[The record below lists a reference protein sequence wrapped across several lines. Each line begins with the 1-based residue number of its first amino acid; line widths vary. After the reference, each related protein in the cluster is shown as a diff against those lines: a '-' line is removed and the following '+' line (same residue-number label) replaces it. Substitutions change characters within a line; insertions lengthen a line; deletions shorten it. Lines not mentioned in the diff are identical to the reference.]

1 MGDVDNR
8 RIGKNAIALTLR
20 MIIVTVVGLYTSRL
34 VLEALGVEDYGLYA
48 LVGGIVGFASFLNAS
63 MSGSTLRF
71 ITYGMGK
78 NDAEELKRTFSTSL
92 QIHIFIALIV
102 LLLAET
108 VGLWFVN
115 TQLVIPE
122 NRLFA
127 ANVLYQLSVLTMLVT
142 FTQSPYSAEIMA
154 HERLRIY
161 AWFELVSAFFKLIIV
176 FVVIS
181 ADDNRLILYGV
192 LLFVLST
199 AIALCYRLYC
209 VRNFPEARLSFGFN
223 RRKAKEMLAFS
234 AMNLYGNLCEVAKA
248 QGQPVVLNMFYGLV
262 ANAASGIALTVSGT
276 LQGFTSA
283 ISQSFVPQIIKQYAA
298 GDFRQMESVMRNSI
312 IFSITAFGILSVPL
326 LVCTEHLLYLW
337 LGTVPLYTVDFV
349 RLLIIGAMMIVVI
362 NCVKVAINATGNI
375 RAVSFGNGTVFLLCP
390 VAGYFLLRS
399 GFPAYMI
406 YLVDVIAYILIAM
419 YVCMILHRQIAE
431 FRIGAFVRCVA
442 TGIGIVGITVVAVM
456 ESVKML
462 FPAVSGVGPALCL
475 IICTTFAG
483 AVIIAMLMWILV
495 LNRNER
501 DKIKGFVNR
510 FISRI
515 CRRKD

>member
-48 LVGGIVGFASFLNAS
+48 LVGGIAGFASFLNAS

-127 ANVLYQLSVLTMLVT
+127 ANVLYQLSVLTMLVS

-181 ADDNRLILYGV
+181 ALK
-192 LLFVLST
+192 
-199 AIALCYRLYC
+199 
-209 VRNFPEARLSFGFN
+209 P
-223 RRKAKEMLAFS
+223 K
-234 AMNLYGNLCEVAKA
+234 
-248 QGQPVVLNMFYGLV
+248 
-262 ANAASGIALTVSGT
+262 
-276 LQGFTSA
+276 
-283 ISQSFVPQIIKQYAA
+283 
-298 GDFRQMESVMRNSI
+298 
-312 IFSITAFGILSVPL
+312 PL
-326 LVCTEHLLYLW
+326 
-337 LGTVPLYTVDFV
+337 
-349 RLLIIGAMMIVVI
+349 
-362 NCVKVAINATGNI
+362 
-375 RAVSFGNGTVFLLCP
+375 
-390 VAGYFLLRS
+390 
-399 GFPAYMI
+399 
-406 YLVDVIAYILIAM
+406 
-419 YVCMILHRQIAE
+419 
-431 FRIGAFVRCVA
+431 
-442 TGIGIVGITVVAVM
+442 
-456 ESVKML
+456 
-462 FPAVSGVGPALCL
+462 
-475 IICTTFAG
+475 
-483 AVIIAMLMWILV
+483 
-495 LNRNER
+495 
-501 DKIKGFVNR
+501 
-510 FISRI
+510 
-515 CRRKD
+515 